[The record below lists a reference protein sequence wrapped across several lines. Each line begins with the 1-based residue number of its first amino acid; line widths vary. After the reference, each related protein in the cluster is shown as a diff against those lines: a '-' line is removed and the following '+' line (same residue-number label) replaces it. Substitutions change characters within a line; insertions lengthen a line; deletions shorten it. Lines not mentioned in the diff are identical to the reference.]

1 MGRFNWI
8 ALVCVCA
15 CALASPAVGE
25 TAAAE
30 PIRVAVYAFELE
42 DFSAGGGIIPPDAR
56 DNAYLDQATE
66 EARRLLA
73 QSGRY
78 ALVDTAAAQDEPVKA
93 RTLRSCRGCIGPIT
107 RRLGAEQAVIGTI
120 KRINRTEY
128 TLLIQ
133 FFDAKSG
140 EPVANFFTGL
150 RMGANYAWPRGVTWL
165 MKNRILSEGA
175 MNESTRGAASRSP

>member
-1 MGRFNWI
+1 
-8 ALVCVCA
+8 
-15 CALASPAVGE
+15 
-25 TAAAE
+25 
-30 PIRVAVYAFELE
+30 
-42 DFSAGGGIIPPDAR
+42 
-56 DNAYLDQATE
+56 
-66 EARRLLA
+66 
-73 QSGRY
+73 
-78 ALVDTAAAQDEPVKA
+78 VKA

-165 MKNRILSEGA
+165 MKNRILSE
-175 MNESTRGAASRSP
+175 RRR